1 MLKARGHTVFF
12 YGHED
17 SRVACDEHVAV
28 VKRRDLDRTY
38 GDHDWRKHGAPEYR
52 FDSHVY
58 KTFYAEAV
66 AEIQARKEKNDFL
79 LCTFGINHKTVAEAH
94 SDLIICEPS
103 IGYPDGGYARFRVF
117 ESYSIM
123 HAYLGQKH
131 VQEMSNEMWYDVVIP
146 SYFDFDHFDFSLAKD
161 DYFLFIG
168 RLNPGKGVHIAMQI
182 VEAVGGR
189 LVVAGPGTLA
199 DDQTRTERPISEYID
214 VVGVAGLDQRRLLLS
229 RAKATLMPSTY
240 LEPFGWVQ
248 IESMLSGTPI
258 ISTDWGAFTE
268 YNIHGV
274 TGYRCR
280 TFEHFTWAARN
291 IHNISAHACRSWAAH
306 NFSLER
312 VADMYDEYFYSVQN
326 IFNGNGWYHQ
336 NMDRKHLD
344 WLRRYYPPE
353 ALA

>member
-1 MLKARGHTVFF
+1 
-12 YGHED
+12 
-17 SRVACDEHVAV
+17 
-28 VKRRDLDRTY
+28 
-38 GDHDWRKHGAPEYR
+38 
-52 FDSHVY
+52 
-58 KTFYAEAV
+58 
-66 AEIQARKEKNDFL
+66 
-79 LCTFGINHKTVAEAH
+79 
-94 SDLIICEPS
+94 
-103 IGYPDGGYARFRVF
+103 
-117 ESYSIM
+117 
-123 HAYLGQKH
+123 
-131 VQEMSNEMWYDVVIP
+131 
-146 SYFDFDHFDFSLAKD
+146 
-161 DYFLFIG
+161 
-168 RLNPGKGVHIAMQI
+168 
-182 VEAVGGR
+182 
-189 LVVAGPGTLA
+189 
-199 DDQTRTERPISEYID
+199 
-214 VVGVAGLDQRRLLLS
+214 
-229 RAKATLMPSTY
+229 MPSTY